1 MNKTAKGITALI
13 LFVVLIAGGYSL
25 IQVYLPYRAH
35 QKALAEK
42 EYRKV
47 VDANRHLSYPGKSL
61 GAVSLS
67 HYTKEEIAD
76 LLIKEITPYQNSVAR
91 IELNGK
97 EHTYSMQDLGQRI
110 YYKCSNKRTF
120 KAGDEKR
127 LASYLVLMDKKRSLE
142 DQYNIIEKNMD
153 PTTIDVS
160 IQCECDEEALTKFIR
175 KLSEK
180 YDKPP
185 ENSRI
190 DRHYKVLP
198 AKSGKVLDT
207 TEIANELRTYLNR
220 QTTKN
225 FSGSYRTS
233 KVDPEWVSEDLKQVN
248 TIIARYTTK
257 FKSNSPRGYNIRLA
271 ARRLNGRCLLPG
283 EKISF
288 LDVLYDNKDGKSYK
302 KSGAYFKGKVVQAE
316 GGGICQVSTTAYHTF
331 LLAGIIPEKRYP
343 HSMPVGY
350 AKLGLDAALSVGGKD
365 LVIEN
370 TLGVPILLLS
380 EAKDGTLAVA
390 IQSYTN
396 ALDGA
401 TYKPRA
407 KKISDLEAES
417 FLDVYVYNGTKKVKT
432 ISLSHDTYS
441 ERPDR

>member
-1 MNKTAKGITALI
+1 MNKTAKKITVII
-13 LFVVLIAGGYSL
+13 LFAALVAGSYSL
-25 IQVYLPYRAH
+25 IRVYLPYRAH
-35 QKALAEK
+35 QQELAEK

-47 VDANRHLSYPGKSL
+47 VEANRHLSYPGKSL

-91 IELNGK
+91 IELNG
-97 EHTYSMQDLGQRI
+97 EQHTYSMQDLGQRI

-142 DQYNIIEKNMD
+142 EQYNIIEKNID
-153 PTTIDVS
+153 PTTIDIS

-175 KLSEK
+175 KLSET

-185 ENSRI
+185 QNSRI
-190 DRHYKVLP
+190 DGHFKVLP
-198 AKSGKVLDT
+198 AKSGQVLDST
-207 TEIANELRTYLNR
+207 VIANELRTYLNR

-225 FSGSYRTS
+225 FSGSYQTS
-233 KVDPEWVSEDLKQVN
+233 KVEPEWLPEDLKQVN
-248 TIIARYTTK
+248 TLVARYTTK
-257 FKSNSPRGYNIRLA
+257 YKKNSPRGYNIQLA
-271 ARRLNGRCLLPG
+271 AKRLNGRCLLPK

-288 LDVLYDNKDGKSYK
+288 LDVLYEDKDGKSYK

-370 TLGVPILLLS
+370 TLDVPLLLLA
-380 EAKDGTLAVA
+380 EAKDGTLAIA
-390 IQSYTN
+390 IQSYAD
-396 ALDGA
+396 ALNGA

-417 FLDVYVYNGTKKVKT
+417 FLDVYNGTEKVNT
-432 ISLSHDTYS
+432 ISLSHDTY
-441 ERPDR
+441 EKRPD

>member
-1 MNKTAKGITALI
+1 MNKTAKTITVII
-13 LFVVLIAGGYSL
+13 LFAALVAGSYSL
-25 IQVYLPYRAH
+25 IRVYLPYRAH
-35 QKALAEK
+35 QRELAEK

-47 VDANRHLSYPGKSL
+47 VEANRHLSYPGKSL

-91 IELNGK
+91 IELNG
-97 EHTYSMQDLGQRI
+97 EQHTYSMQDLGQRI

-142 DQYNIIEKNMD
+142 EQYNIIEKNID
-153 PTTIDVS
+153 PTTIDIS

-175 KLSEK
+175 KLSET

-185 ENSRI
+185 QNSRI
-190 DRHYKVLP
+190 DRHFKVLP
-198 AKSGKVLDT
+198 AKSGQVLDT
-207 TEIANELRTYLNR
+207 TVIANELRTYLNR

-225 FSGSYRTS
+225 FSGSYQTS
-233 KVDPEWVSEDLKQVN
+233 KVEPEWLPEDLKQVN
-248 TIIARYTTK
+248 TLVARYTTK
-257 FKSNSPRGYNIRLA
+257 YKKNSPRGYNIQLA
-271 ARRLNGRCLLPG
+271 AKRLNGRCLLPE

-288 LDVLYDNKDGKSYK
+288 LDVLYEDNDGKSYK

-370 TLGVPILLLS
+370 TLDDPLLILA

-390 IQSYTN
+390 IQSYAD
-396 ALDGA
+396 ALNGA

-417 FLDVYVYNGTKKVKT
+417 FLDVYNGTEKVQT
-432 ISLSHDTYS
+432 ISLSHDTY
-441 ERPDR
+441 EKRPD

>member
-1 MNKTAKGITALI
+1 MNKTAKKITIII
-13 LFVVLIAGGYSL
+13 LFAALVAGSFGL

-35 QKALAEK
+35 QQELAEK

-47 VDANRHLSYPGKSL
+47 VEANEHLSYPGKSL
-61 GAVSLS
+61 GSVSLS

-76 LLIKEITPYQNSVAR
+76 LLIKEITPYQNSIAR
-91 IELNGK
+91 IELNGE

-127 LASYLVLMDKKRSLE
+127 LASYLVLMDKRRSLE
-142 DQYNIIEKNMD
+142 EQYNIIEKNID
-153 PTTIDVS
+153 PTTIDIS

-175 KLSEK
+175 KLSAA

-185 ENSRI
+185 QNSRI
-190 DRHYKVLP
+190 DRNFKVFP
-198 AKSGKVLDT
+198 AKSGQVLDT
-207 TEIANELRTYLNR
+207 TAIADELRTYLNR
-220 QTTKN
+220 QTPKN
-225 FSGSYRTS
+225 FSGSYQTS
-233 KVDPEWVSEDLKQVN
+233 KVEPEWLPEDLKQVN
-248 TIIARYTTK
+248 TLVARYTTK
-257 FKSNSPRGYNIRLA
+257 YKKNSPRGYNIQLA
-271 ARRLNGRCLLPG
+271 AKRLNGRCLLPE

-288 LDVLYDNKDGKSYK
+288 LDVLYDDNDGKSYK

-370 TLGVPILLLS
+370 TLDVPLLLLA
-380 EAKDGTLAVA
+380 EAKDGTLAIA
-390 IQSYTN
+390 IQSYAD
-396 ALDGA
+396 ALNGT

-407 KKISDLEAES
+407 QKISDLEAES
-417 FLDVYVYNGTKKVKT
+417 FLDVYNGTEKVNT
-432 ISLSHDTYS
+432 ISLSHDTY
-441 ERPDR
+441 EKRPD

>member
-1 MNKTAKGITALI
+1 MNKTAKTITVII
-13 LFVVLIAGGYSL
+13 LFAALVAGSYSL
-25 IQVYLPYRAH
+25 IRVYLPYRAH
-35 QKALAEK
+35 QRELAEK

-47 VDANRHLSYPGKSL
+47 VEANRHLSYPGKSL

-91 IELNGK
+91 IELNG
-97 EHTYSMQDLGQRI
+97 EQHTYSMQDLGQRI

-142 DQYNIIEKNMD
+142 EQYNIIEKNID
-153 PTTIDVS
+153 PTTIDIS

-175 KLSEK
+175 KLSET

-185 ENSRI
+185 QNSRI
-190 DRHYKVLP
+190 DRHFKVLP
-198 AKSGKVLDT
+198 AKSGQVLDT
-207 TEIANELRTYLNR
+207 TVIANELRTYLNR

-225 FSGSYRTS
+225 FSGSYQTS
-233 KVDPEWVSEDLKQVN
+233 KVEPEWLPEDLKQVN
-248 TIIARYTTK
+248 TLVARYTTK
-257 FKSNSPRGYNIRLA
+257 YKKNSPRGYNIQLA
-271 ARRLNGRCLLPG
+271 AKRLNGRCLLPE

-288 LDVLYDNKDGKSYK
+288 LDVLYEDNDGKSYK

-370 TLGVPILLLS
+370 TLDDPLLILA

-390 IQSYTN
+390 IQSYAD
-396 ALDGA
+396 ALNGA

-407 KKISDLEAES
+407 HKISDLEAES
-417 FLDVYVYNGTKKVKT
+417 FLDVYNGTEKVQT
-432 ISLSHDTYS
+432 ISLSHDTY
-441 ERPDR
+441 EKRPD

>member
-1 MNKTAKGITALI
+1 MNKTAKKITVII
-13 LFVVLIAGGYSL
+13 LFAALVAGSYSL
-25 IQVYLPYRAH
+25 IRVYLPYRAH
-35 QKALAEK
+35 QRELAEK
-42 EYRKV
+42 EYRAV
-47 VDANRHLSYPGKSL
+47 VEANRHLSYPGKSL
-61 GAVSLS
+61 GSVSLS
-67 HYTKEEIAD
+67 HYTKEEITD
-76 LLIKEITPYQNSVAR
+76 LLIKEITPYQNSIAR
-91 IELNGK
+91 IELNGE

-120 KAGDEKR
+120 IAGDEKR

-142 DQYNIIEKNMD
+142 EQYNIIEKNID
-153 PTTIDVS
+153 PTTIDIS

-175 KLSEK
+175 KLSET

-185 ENSRI
+185 QNSRI
-190 DRHYKVLP
+190 DRNFKVHP
-198 AKSGKVLDT
+198 AKSGQVLDT
-207 TEIANELRTYLNR
+207 TAIANELRTYLNR

-225 FSGSYRTS
+225 FSGSYQTS
-233 KVDPEWVSEDLKQVN
+233 KVEPEWLPEDLKQVN
-248 TIIARYTTK
+248 TLVARYTTK
-257 FKSNSPRGYNIRLA
+257 YKKNSPRGYNIELA
-271 ARRLNGRCLLPG
+271 AKRLNGRCLLPE

-288 LDVLYDNKDGKSYK
+288 LDVLYDDKDGKSYK

-370 TLGVPILLLS
+370 TLDDPLLILA

-390 IQSYTN
+390 IQSYAD
-396 ALDGA
+396 ALNGA

-417 FLDVYVYNGTKKVKT
+417 FLDVYNGTEKVQT
-432 ISLSHDTYS
+432 ISLSHDTY
-441 ERPDR
+441 EKRPD

>member
-1 MNKTAKGITALI
+1 MNKTTKGITAAILLVTLVIGSYCLI
-13 LFVVLIAGGYSL
+13 R
-25 IQVYLPYRAH
+25 VYLPYRAH
-35 QKALAEK
+35 QQELAEK
-42 EYRKV
+42 EFKKV
-47 VDANRHLSYPGKSL
+47 VDANRNLSYPGKSL

-67 HYTKEEIAD
+67 HYTKEEIVE
-76 LLIKEITPYQNSVAR
+76 LLKKEITPYQNSVAR

-97 EHTYSMQDLGQRI
+97 EYTYSMQDLGQHI

-120 KAGDEKR
+120 KAGDEER
-127 LASYLVLMDKKRSLE
+127 LASYLVLMDKRRTLE
-142 DQYNIIEKNMD
+142 EQYNIIEKNID
-153 PTTIDVS
+153 PTTIDIS
-160 IQCECDEEALTKFIR
+160 IQCECDEESLTKFIK
-175 KLSEK
+175 KLSDK

-185 ENSRI
+185 QNSRI
-190 DRHYKVLP
+190 DRNFKVLP
-198 AKSGKVLDT
+198 AKAGQVLDT

-233 KVDPEWVSEDLKQVN
+233 NVEPEWTAEDLKQVN
-248 TIIARYTTK
+248 TLVARYTTQ
-257 FKSNSPRGYNIRLA
+257 FKKNTSRGYNIQLA
-271 ARRLNGRCLLPG
+271 AKRLHGRCLLPG

-288 LDVLYDNKDGKSYK
+288 LDVLYDDEDGKSYK

-343 HSMPVGY
+343 HSMPVSY

-370 TLGVPILLLS
+370 TLGVPLLLLA
-380 EAKDGTLAVA
+380 EAKDGTLAGA
-390 IQSYTN
+390 IQSYAN
-396 ALDGA
+396 ALDGM
-401 TYKPRA
+401 TYKPRT

-417 FLDVYVYNGTKKVKT
+417 FLDVYKGTEKIQT
-432 ISLSHDTYS
+432 ISLSHDTY
-441 ERPDR
+441 EKRAG

>member
-1 MNKTAKGITALI
+1 MNKTAKKITVII
-13 LFVVLIAGGYSL
+13 LFAALVAGSYSL
-25 IQVYLPYRAH
+25 IRVYLPYRAH
-35 QKALAEK
+35 QRELAEK
-42 EYRKV
+42 EYRAV
-47 VDANRHLSYPGKSL
+47 VEANRHLSYPGKSL
-61 GAVSLS
+61 GSVSLS
-67 HYTKEEIAD
+67 HYTKEEITD
-76 LLIKEITPYQNSVAR
+76 LLIKEITPYQNSIAR
-91 IELNGK
+91 IELNGE

-142 DQYNIIEKNMD
+142 EQYNIIEKNID
-153 PTTIDVS
+153 PTTIDIS

-175 KLSEK
+175 KLSET

-185 ENSRI
+185 QNSRI
-190 DRHYKVLP
+190 DRNFKVHP
-198 AKSGKVLDT
+198 AKSGQVLDT
-207 TEIANELRTYLNR
+207 TAIANELRTYLNR

-225 FSGSYRTS
+225 FSGSYQTS
-233 KVDPEWVSEDLKQVN
+233 KVEPEWLPEDLKQVN
-248 TIIARYTTK
+248 TLVARYTTK
-257 FKSNSPRGYNIRLA
+257 YKKNSPRGYNIELA
-271 ARRLNGRCLLPG
+271 AKRLNGRCLLPE

-288 LDVLYDNKDGKSYK
+288 LDVLYDDKDGKSYK

-370 TLGVPILLLS
+370 TLDDPLLILA

-390 IQSYTN
+390 IQSYAD
-396 ALDGA
+396 ALNGA

-417 FLDVYVYNGTKKVKT
+417 FLDVYNGTEKVQT
-432 ISLSHDTYS
+432 ISLSHDTY
-441 ERPDR
+441 EKRPD

>member
-1 MNKTAKGITALI
+1 MNKTAKKITVII
-13 LFVVLIAGGYSL
+13 LFAALVAGSFGL
-25 IQVYLPYRAH
+25 IQVYLPYQAH
-35 QKALAEK
+35 QRELAEK

-47 VDANRHLSYPGKSL
+47 VEANRHLSYPGKSL
-61 GAVSLS
+61 GSVSLS

-91 IELNGK
+91 IELNG
-97 EHTYSMQDLGQRI
+97 EQHTYSMQDLGQRI

-142 DQYNIIEKNMD
+142 EQYNIIEKNID
-153 PTTIDVS
+153 PTTIDIS

-175 KLSEK
+175 KLSET

-185 ENSRI
+185 QNSRI
-190 DRHYKVLP
+190 DRHFKVHP
-198 AKSGKVLDT
+198 AKSGQVLDT
-207 TEIANELRTYLNR
+207 TAIANELRTYLNR

-225 FSGSYRTS
+225 FSGSYQTS
-233 KVDPEWVSEDLKQVN
+233 KVEPEWLPEDLKQVN
-248 TIIARYTTK
+248 TLVARYTTNYK
-257 FKSNSPRGYNIRLA
+257 KNSPRGYNIQLA
-271 ARRLNGRCLLPG
+271 AKRLNGRCLLPE

-288 LDVLYDNKDGKSYK
+288 LDVLYDDKDGKSYK

-370 TLGVPILLLS
+370 TLDVPLLLLA

-390 IQSYTN
+390 IQSYAD
-396 ALDGA
+396 ALNGA

-417 FLDVYVYNGTKKVKT
+417 FLDVYNGTEKVKT
-432 ISLSHDTYS
+432 ISLSHDTYDK
-441 ERPDR
+441 RPD

>member
-1 MNKTAKGITALI
+1 MNKTAKKITVII
-13 LFVVLIAGGYSL
+13 LFAALVTGSYSL
-25 IQVYLPYRAH
+25 IRVYLPYRAH
-35 QKALAEK
+35 QQELAEK

-47 VDANRHLSYPGKSL
+47 VEANRHLSYPGKSL

-91 IELNGK
+91 IELNG
-97 EHTYSMQDLGQRI
+97 EQHTYSMQDLGQRI

-142 DQYNIIEKNMD
+142 EQYNIIEKNID
-153 PTTIDVS
+153 PTTIDIS

-175 KLSEK
+175 KLSET

-185 ENSRI
+185 QNSRI
-190 DRHYKVLP
+190 DGHFKVLP
-198 AKSGKVLDT
+198 AKSGQVLDST
-207 TEIANELRTYLNR
+207 VIANELRTYLNR

-225 FSGSYRTS
+225 FSGSYQTS
-233 KVDPEWVSEDLKQVN
+233 KVEPEWLPEDLKQVN
-248 TIIARYTTK
+248 TLVARYTTK
-257 FKSNSPRGYNIRLA
+257 YKKNSPRGYNIQLA
-271 ARRLNGRCLLPG
+271 AKRLNGRCLLPK

-288 LDVLYDNKDGKSYK
+288 LDVLYEDKDGKSYK

-370 TLGVPILLLS
+370 TLDVPLLLLA
-380 EAKDGTLAVA
+380 EAKDGTLAIA
-390 IQSYTN
+390 IQSYAD
-396 ALDGA
+396 ALNGA

-417 FLDVYVYNGTKKVKT
+417 FLDVYNGTEKVNT
-432 ISLSHDTYS
+432 ISLSHDTY
-441 ERPDR
+441 EKRPD